1 MDYLQEIAELREELR
16 RHSIAYYDKDAPT
29 ISDFEYDAMMRR
41 LENLEAEHPET
52 VTPDSPTQH
61 VGGHRSEKFS
71 PVHHAVPLESL
82 SDVFSYEELTDFIR
96 KTNETLGGEPLY
108 TVEPK
113 IDGLSVSV
121 TYSDGK
127 LSLGA
132 TRGDGTVGENITE
145 NIAHVCA
152 AEIKASKASGPA
164 GASVKGRMAKLVVL
178 SSFFRIAEHAVCLG
192 SLLELSLR
200 LFISRIGIGMVL
212 LRQNSVCLL

>member
-96 KTNETLGGEPLY
+96 KTNETLGGEPFY

-113 IDGLSVSV
+113 IAGLS
-121 TYSDGK
+121 
-127 LSLGA
+127 
-132 TRGDGTVGENITE
+132 
-145 NIAHVCA
+145 
-152 AEIKASKASGPA
+152 
-164 GASVKGRMAKLVVL
+164 MA
-178 SSFFRIAEHAVCLG
+178 
-192 SLLELSLR
+192 LE
-200 LFISRIGIGMVL
+200 
-212 LRQNSVCLL
+212 

>member
-96 KTNETLGGEPLY
+96 KTNRSIRSSRKSTGFLWRWNTG
-108 TVEPK
+108 TASS
-113 IDGLSVSV
+113 IRAQRA
-121 TYSDGK
+121 
-127 LSLGA
+127 A
-132 TRGDGTVGENITE
+132 T
-145 NIAHVCA
+145 A
-152 AEIKASKASGPA
+152 
-164 GASVKGRMAKLVVL
+164 
-178 SSFFRIAEHAVCLG
+178 
-192 SLLELSLR
+192 LR
-200 LFISRIGIGMVL
+200 ART
-212 LRQNSVCLL
+212 

>member
-1 MDYLQEIAELREELR
+1 MGYLQEIAELREELR

-96 KTNETLGGEPLY
+96 KTNETLGGDRSIRSSRKS
-108 TVEPK
+108 TVFLWRWNTGTASS
-113 IDGLSVSV
+113 IRAQRA
-121 TYSDGK
+121 
-127 LSLGA
+127 A
-132 TRGDGTVGENITE
+132 T
-145 NIAHVCA
+145 A
-152 AEIKASKASGPA
+152 
-164 GASVKGRMAKLVVL
+164 
-178 SSFFRIAEHAVCLG
+178 
-192 SLLELSLR
+192 LR
-200 LFISRIGIGMVL
+200 ART
-212 LRQNSVCLL
+212 